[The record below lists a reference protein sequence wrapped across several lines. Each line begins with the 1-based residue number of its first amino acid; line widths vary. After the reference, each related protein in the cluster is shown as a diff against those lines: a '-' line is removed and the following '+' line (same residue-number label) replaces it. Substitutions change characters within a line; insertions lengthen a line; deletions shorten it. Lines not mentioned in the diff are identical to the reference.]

1 MFCALSPVRARAFAM
16 MRACTLASVRKRT
29 LALSLLLAGCHTV
42 KAPPPAAPVVP
53 APVATH
59 SFAIEAE
66 RDDVVGELQVT
77 SAGAE
82 DTLSDIARR
91 FNIGYDE
98 ITRANPGV
106 DPWLPRAGTQIVLPT
121 QFVLPNAPR
130 KGVVINL
137 PALRLYYFPPR
148 KPGEPQQVITHP
160 IGIGLVGWS
169 TPEGSTQVV
178 GKKADPWWIPPASVR
193 REHLRDGDP
202 LPARVPPGPD
212 NPLGRHALRLGW
224 PSYLIHG
231 TNKPYGVGM
240 RASHGCIRMYP
251 EDIARLFEDIP
262 VGTPVTV
269 VNQPLV
275 YGWHGGHLYVQS
287 FPVLEDDSR
296 KHAGREKELIK
307 TALKADGGR
316 GAAGAGKGK
325 GKGKGGKAGAEAGR
339 EVAAGDGAPDRP
351 QTVVDHTLLSELTR
365 HPRGLTVPVSRH
377 NLTLEQYLAGARRV
391 QNQLP
396 AEATWNGVD

>member
-1 MFCALSPVRARAFAM
+1 MFRLLSSARWLAVALP
-16 MRACTLASVRKRT
+16 
-29 LALSLLLAGCHTV
+29 LALAACQTA
-42 KAPPPAAPVVP
+42 KAPSPAPAVP
-53 APVATH
+53 RPLAPVATH
-59 SFAIEAE
+59 SFMIDPSH
-66 RDDVVGELQVT
+66 DDVVGELQVT
-77 SAGAE
+77 SAREE

-98 ITRANPGV
+98 ITRANPEV
-106 DPWLPRAGTQIVLPT
+106 DPWLPRAGTPILLPT

-130 KGVVINL
+130 TGVVINL
-137 PALRLYYFPPR
+137 PALRLYYFPPH
-148 KPGEPQQVITHP
+148 KPGEPQRVITHP

-169 TPEGSTQVV
+169 TPEGKTKVV

-193 REHLRDGDP
+193 REHREDGDP
-202 LPARVPPGPD
+202 LPAKVPPGPD

-224 PSYLIHG
+224 DSYLIHG

-251 EDIARLFEDIP
+251 EDIAQLFDDIP

-296 KHAGREKELIK
+296 KHGVREQTL
-307 TALKADGGR
+307 LKAALGGKP
-316 GAAGAGKGK
+316 AAGAAAPGAKSRGSAPESKGPGKGVAS
-325 GKGKGGKAGAEAGR
+325 GTAAAEQELVLR
-339 EVAAGDGAPDRP
+339 QKTTVDRN
-351 QTVVDHTLLSELTR
+351 LLAELTQN
-365 HPRGLTVPVSRH
+365 PRGLSVPVSVQ
-377 NLTLEQYLAGARRV
+377 NMTLEQYLAGARKVENR
-391 QNQLP
+391 LP
-396 AEATWNGVD
+396 AQATWDGVD